1 MEVGTE
7 ISQKIRSAIKAKLL
21 ELGSYV
27 DDELPDYIMVM
38 VANKKT
44 RAQMNGDLGLFL
56 GTSTVAFT
64 DWLHGLLEKLQTIR
78 IEPEPLPGSPDKSE
92 NPKSKEKKKDRKS
105 HKGDTSAKKHHKD
118 KKKDSQTAVAVSD
131 NATVLDSAETRK
143 ANSDSHEEIKAS
155 GSVDVNSQS
164 QHESETTVTKSTIS
178 ISEDFEDVRQL
189 LVIEAA
195 EDELTNEL
203 DSTEVEITHTRT
215 VKNAV
220 KPVLTSSG
228 DATMTSTDQL
238 TSSQSPERR
247 SIQKKVSEVARKR
260 KAPTSIVA
268 SINQNSEDEEY
279 DPRTPAVGSVASVVR
294 VTARKSSIPLPLQ
307 ANRVLLMK
315 AMKEA
320 ESSVAAK
327 KKAAVT
333 KPVSRDDSPSEAYSP
348 KRKRDKS
355 RDLDTPPPYTPSKKD
370 SVSRHSN
377 NGSGSQHGEVRV
389 LSRNDARHMINKD
402 VGRDLTS
409 RSYREVVR
417 TTERDRNSQH
427 KLKSSRS
434 PERSKRQ
441 KDDDRNVREV
451 TREKIVR
458 EIISDKK
465 IREINSDKNT
475 REVTSNKPVREVKN
489 DKNIREVTTD
499 RGLKGD
505 KNIQITC
512 HLATNSSLSVSR
524 VERKRQHSLSP
535 EPKKPLQVTV
545 QNTKSASSRL
555 GKIITKRSS
564 SGGDDRESASTR
576 ASHVVTSSS
585 QRDARAD
592 IVARAAKSKSK
603 ENPFQK
609 SSGGPVI
616 SSVGKEAVQKQC
628 EAAVISV
635 QAAQTSARAKRNMS
649 PDLRVV
655 ECDTQSNEDVKV
667 QEDSKQHKEEPTP
680 EKRRPSTDAVNE
692 TVKSRSP
699 DSVGDDD
706 DLSKM
711 IDEDLG
717 PELLHGTDGDDFN
730 LDLDIDDDLSNVVGV
745 AEDEP
750 PRSDVHESTK
760 DDSKRGTRFIVTLDG
775 IDERHFQSEGSGSI
789 SNKFNSPAAMPAP
802 AAGAPVVASS
812 THQVQPDHNLY
823 LNLLAVQARPLS
835 EALLQQVQASAAAVP
850 SKLTPPKIQPF
861 SISLKDSDDEHDDK
875 EGKASVAKEYYQQTE
890 SDVSAIKRAKMP
902 ERCKFW
908 PACAAGSSCEFHHP
922 TAHCKTFPSCK
933 FGDKCLFIH
942 PNCRFDSKC
951 TRPDCPYTHT
961 SRRPAF
967 ASATHVIAIPRSHFV
982 FSAVPPKAH
991 FVGRPSTQGIC
1002 HYFPNCHN
1010 INCAFLHPKPCKF
1023 GTACNSPGCP
1033 FFHPQV
1039 PAVDKLKWQAS
1050 SIQTKTEA
1058 LTTPPTSVKV
1068 AEIVDKPS
1076 PSTTSNLA
1084 TVSSTSQ

>member
-1 MEVGTE
+1 
-7 ISQKIRSAIKAKLL
+7 
-21 ELGSYV
+21 
-27 DDELPDYIMVM
+27 
-38 VANKKT
+38 
-44 RAQMNGDLGLFL
+44 
-56 GTSTVAFT
+56 
-64 DWLHGLLEKLQTIR
+64 
-78 IEPEPLPGSPDKSE
+78 
-92 NPKSKEKKKDRKS
+92 
-105 HKGDTSAKKHHKD
+105 
-118 KKKDSQTAVAVSD
+118 
-131 NATVLDSAETRK
+131 
-143 ANSDSHEEIKAS
+143 
-155 GSVDVNSQS
+155 
-164 QHESETTVTKSTIS
+164 
-178 ISEDFEDVRQL
+178 
-189 LVIEAA
+189 
-195 EDELTNEL
+195 
-203 DSTEVEITHTRT
+203 
-215 VKNAV
+215 
-220 KPVLTSSG
+220 
-228 DATMTSTDQL
+228 
-238 TSSQSPERR
+238 
-247 SIQKKVSEVARKR
+247 
-260 KAPTSIVA
+260 
-268 SINQNSEDEEY
+268 
-279 DPRTPAVGSVASVVR
+279 
-294 VTARKSSIPLPLQ
+294 
-307 ANRVLLMK
+307 MK

-327 KKAAVT
+327 KKVAVR

-355 RDLDTPPPYTPSKKD
+355 RDLDTPPPYTPSKKE
-370 SVSRHSN
+370 SINRHSN
-377 NGSGSQHGEVRV
+377 NGTVSQHGEVRV
-389 LSRNDARHMINKD
+389 LSRNDARHMINRD
-402 VGRDLTS
+402 GGQDLTS
-409 RSYREVVR
+409 RSSREVVR
-417 TTERDRNSQH
+417 TTERGQNSQH
-427 KLKSSRS
+427 KLKKSSRS

-451 TREKIVR
+451 TSEKIVR
-458 EIISDKK
+458 EITSDKN
-465 IREINSDKNT
+465 IREINSDRNT
-475 REVTSNKPVREVKN
+475 REINSDRNAREINNDRNAREVTSNKPVREAKN
-489 DKNIREVTTD
+489 DKNIREVTSD

-512 HLATNSSLSVSR
+512 HLVSDSSSSVSR

-545 QNTKSASSRL
+545 YSLQNTKSVSSRL
-555 GKIITKRSS
+555 GKIVTKRSS

-576 ASHVVTSSS
+576 GSHVVTSSS

-592 IVARAAKSKSK
+592 IVARAAKSKPK

-635 QAAQTSARAKRNMS
+635 QAAQTTARAKRNTS

-667 QEDSKQHKEEPTP
+667 QEDSRQHKEELTP
-680 EKRRPSTDAVNE
+680 EKRRPSTDVVNE
-692 TVKSRSP
+692 TAKSRSP

-730 LDLDIDDDLSNVVGV
+730 LDLDIDDDLSSVVGV
-745 AEDEP
+745 TEDEP
-750 PRSDVHESTK
+750 PRTDFHESTK
-760 DDSKRGTRFIVTLDG
+760 DDNKRGTRFIVTLDG
-775 IDERHFQSEGSGSI
+775 IDERHFQSEGNGSI
-789 SNKFNSPAAMPAP
+789 SNKFNNPTAMPAP
-802 AAGAPVVASS
+802 AAPVVAPSS
-812 THQVQPDHNLY
+812 HQVQPDHNLY

-850 SKLTPPKIQPF
+850 SKLTPPKVQPF

-875 EGKASVAKEYYQQTE
+875 EGKAAVTKEYYQQTE
-890 SDVSAIKRAKMP
+890 SDVSAVKRAKMS

-922 TAHCKTFPSCK
+922 TAHCKTFPNCK

-961 SRRPAF
+961 SRRPAL
-967 ASATHVIAIPRSHFV
+967 AGATHVIAIPRSHFV

-1050 SIQTKTEA
+1050 SIQTKTEVP
-1058 LTTPPTSVKV
+1058 TIPPTSVKV
-1068 AEIVDKPS
+1068 AQIVDKPS
-1076 PSTTSNLA
+1076 PSTTNNLA